1 MTTSSECQCSS
12 AGLRLFAKPDRPA
25 SRIFQQLF
33 TGAPLVTRS
42 LSRFSSPSAPGRG
55 GAFPPRGR
63 GGHTSYKK
71 VVHTAAPMA
80 MSSPPVQT
88 RNNRHSYDIDAPS
101 QAQSTPEFIPSMH
114 YNPQGA
120 LGCAAPPLA
129 CVCPACKTQPKP
141 AVDCSVMRDVL
152 LSFVP
157 LSQPWL
163 LPIRAPPLRIL
174 VTRNAAAASP
184 LPPLSLSHPSCD
196 ICPPFN
202 LGTR

>member
-1 MTTSSECQCSS
+1 MNADALLQLRRRCFPPRCCAAAVAAFQPVVGAARLALLRSPTAWSRPRPVTTSSECQCSA
-12 AGLRLFAKPDRPA
+12 AGLRLFTKPDRPA

-33 TGAPLVTRS
+33 TGAPVVTRS

-80 MSSPPVQT
+80 MSLPPVPA
-88 RNNRHSYDIDAPS
+88 RSNRHSYDIDAPS

-120 LGCAAPPLA
+120 LG
-129 CVCPACKTQPKP
+129 
-141 AVDCSVMRDVL
+141 
-152 LSFVP
+152 
-157 LSQPWL
+157 
-163 LPIRAPPLRIL
+163 
-174 VTRNAAAASP
+174 
-184 LPPLSLSHPSCD
+184 
-196 ICPPFN
+196 
-202 LGTR
+202 